1 MGQRLIHP
9 VTDAHFGNAMRF
21 PDACV
26 RAFSVYICSHLS
38 VCVRICLCLR
48 VGIHICVVCL
58 CLHECHISFRCMV
71 PTREP
76 SQLQL
81 QIYLM

>member
-26 RAFSVYICSHLS
+26 RAFSVYMFTSER
-38 VCVRICLCLR
+38 VRAHMFMSPCRHTYMRCL
-48 VGIHICVVCL
+48 
-58 CLHECHISFRCMV
+58 FMFA
-71 PTREP
+71 
-76 SQLQL
+76 
-81 QIYLM
+81 